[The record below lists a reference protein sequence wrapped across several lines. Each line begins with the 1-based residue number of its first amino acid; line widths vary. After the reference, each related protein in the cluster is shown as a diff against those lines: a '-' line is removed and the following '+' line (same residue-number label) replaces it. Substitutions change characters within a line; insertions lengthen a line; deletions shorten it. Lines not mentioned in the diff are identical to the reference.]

1 MNKFPKMSSEELEV
15 EPAANRKKKGV
26 GFHSRD
32 SIEEV
37 KRISRYS
44 NYDIKEIEAYWGDG
58 NDHKLR
64 KQELR
69 TAVQEWKQGRRMSD
83 NLTFTTRGIMD
94 KIGAGKQVKK
104 ANREKA
110 RMAVMDEQELQDQEG
125 IIDDDLLA
133 EIYTATTISSKK
145 KAQQEALAVRSEVDG
160 FDGGEE

>member
-1 MNKFPKMSSEELEV
+1 MSSDELEV

-26 GFHSRD
+26 VFHSRD

-44 NYDIKEIEAYWGDG
+44 NYDIAEVEAYWGNG
-58 NDHKLR
+58 KEHKLR
-64 KQELR
+64 KEELR
-69 TAVQEWKQGRRMSD
+69 TAVQEWKQGRRTSD

-104 ANREKA
+104 ANREKS

-133 EIYTATTISSKK
+133 EIYTSTTISSKK
-145 KAQQEALAVRSEVDG
+145 KAQQEALAIRAEVDD
-160 FDGGEE
+160 FDNGDE